1 MMLEKQS
8 KFQCRS
14 KKEIAWKI
22 SFHKESEVMNLIRF
36 SCETKISG

>member
-14 KKEIAWKI
+14 KKEIAWKV
-22 SFHKESEVMNLIRF
+22 SLRKGSEGLIGLVG